1 MIAWTNT
8 LMADRER
15 IDDKHIKTLSKYQN
29 CIRYSYAG
37 TTKDDFRIG
46 ASKTTWKTVQSSKV

>member
-15 IDDKHIKTLSKYQN
+15 IDDKHIKISINTGDYGKN
-29 CIRYSYAG
+29 I
-37 TTKDDFRIG
+37 
-46 ASKTTWKTVQSSKV
+46 